1 AHLRAGR
8 RSRFEHGRSLRRAAE
23 AQARRNVHRNRARA
37 RLPHRRGAAGMN
49 LSLRARVMLGAALW
63 SVGLFVVP
71 GVRATVVRL
80 HFQSMPYVLHTMFG
94 HSVIS
99 GAVALAFMLA
109 GFWQVR
115 KGMSALHELRSRLG
129 EVRGGRDRRI
139 DGDYPAEV
147 QPLVADLN
155 ALLEHNE

>member
-1 AHLRAGR
+1 RRAGAVDEPRVPRAVLPDAPPRPRCLAGGADRAHLRAGR

-23 AQARRNVHRNRARA
+23 AQARRDVHRNRARA
-37 RLPHRRGAAGMN
+37 RIPHRRGAAGMN
-49 LSLRARVMLGAALW
+49 FSLRTRVMLGAALW
-63 SVGLFVVP
+63 SVGLFVVT
-71 GVRATVVRL
+71 GVLATVLML

-115 KGMSALHELRSRLG
+115 KGMS
-129 EVRGGRDRRI
+129 
-139 DGDYPAEV
+139 
-147 QPLVADLN
+147 
-155 ALLEHNE
+155 